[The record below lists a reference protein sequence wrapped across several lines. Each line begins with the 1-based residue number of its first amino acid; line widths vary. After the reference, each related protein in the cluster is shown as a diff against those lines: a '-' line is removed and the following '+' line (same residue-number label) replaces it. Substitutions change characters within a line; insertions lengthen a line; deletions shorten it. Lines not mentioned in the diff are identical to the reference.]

1 VTVTPLLP
9 IEPLDPKR
17 HDRSAFQSGEPM
29 LDSWLRRV
37 AGQAGRRDGARTF
50 VACAGRLVVGY
61 YSLSAFQVDRSS
73 APDRGRTGRHEIPA
87 VLLARLAVDE
97 THQGRG
103 LGAYLL
109 LDALR
114 TSALV
119 AERIGVRLMVV
130 HALNEQAAGFYMHHG
145 FERFETQPLSLYLM
159 MQDVRRTLAVSG
171 LD

>member
-1 VTVTPLLP
+1 
-9 IEPLDPKR
+9 
-17 HDRSAFQSGEPM
+17 
-29 LDSWLRRV
+29 
-37 AGQAGRRDGARTF
+37 
-50 VACAGRLVVGY
+50 
-61 YSLSAFQVDRSS
+61 
-73 APDRGRTGRHEIPA
+73 
-87 VLLARLAVDE
+87 LAVDE

-130 HALNEQAAGFYMHHG
+130 HALNEQAVGFYMHHG